1 MLIAYTCLYY
11 KINVQGDDD
20 DDDDNADNPNI
31 KPSPAADDQGGTSK
45 ARKKTDAVSSKMV
58 KKARA
63 G

>member
-11 KINVQGDDD
+11 KIDVQGDGDDD
-20 DDDDNADNPNI
+20 DDNPNI
-31 KPSPAADDQGGTSK
+31 KTPPAADDQGGTSK
-45 ARKKTDAVSSKMV
+45 ARKKTDAETSNVV